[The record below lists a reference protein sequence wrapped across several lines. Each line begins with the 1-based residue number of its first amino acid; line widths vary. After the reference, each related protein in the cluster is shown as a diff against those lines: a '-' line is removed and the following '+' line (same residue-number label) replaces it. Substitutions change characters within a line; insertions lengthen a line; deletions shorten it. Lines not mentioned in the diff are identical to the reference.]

1 MGRICQ
7 KCHKT
12 YSSRESLWNH
22 KKYCKGGAKHH
33 SFQSQDSI
41 VGYQN
46 TCSVPYK
53 PETVMD
59 KDIKQQYVG
68 SDKIQNLTRAFRLTQ
83 SLIIIHLPAWCD
95 GSPVPLIKNFS

>member
-12 YSSRESLWNH
+12 YSSRQSLWNH
-22 KKYCKGGAKHH
+22 KKYCKGGTKHH

-41 VGYQN
+41 VGHQN

-53 PETVMD
+53 PETVRTGV
-59 KDIKQQYVG
+59 KQQQYVG
-68 SDKIQNLTRAFRLTQ
+68 AGEVHNQQHNKT
-83 SLIIIHLPAWCD
+83 LIDSIVDEEHLPKKKK
-95 GSPVPLIKNFS
+95 KNFVN